1 MGGFRSV
8 VWFLVLAGGCKMDQD
23 IGANVTPGTTT
34 RVVWDMKPGKVGNVT
49 YEIIDDATGK
59 KMPGKLTFVGTKGT
73 TDPRFSKGDIGREES
88 DSTGV
93 AAFNRVFSIDGAGAI
108 PVPIGKYK
116 ITFSRGMEW
125 TISMSEVEV
134 TAAGVDIKGRL
145 KHVIDTPKWASG
157 DFHVHAAASPDSR
170 VPMRDRVYEFVAE
183 GIDMI
188 VSTDHNV
195 VSNYA
200 PHIEE
205 LKVGKMLASTRGDEI
220 SSGSW
225 GHFGAFPLPADMEKE
240 GPPGIRRMSAQQIFD
255 AFRADAPDA
264 IINVHHPR
272 LEKAIGYFWLGKFDE
287 KRDRA
292 LRKGFSYDFDAVEL
306 LNGYQDTNRKSLDRT
321 MADWFALLDCG
332 HMITATGNS
341 DTHHMTYNLG
351 GYPRNYVQVDND
363 DPGVVTGK
371 DMAKGIKARRVF
383 FTTAP
388 IVSFTSGTAGIG
400 DIAPAPDGKAKVEIG
415 VRAAPWV
422 SISRVKLYV
431 AGKIVKTWDV
441 PKSEDVDRFK
451 TTYEFTI
458 ANDTHAVVRVEGD
471 GPLTPIVGGVGGGI
485 PITPLAL
492 TNPIFF
498 DKNGN
503 KKYDPVNKHGEH
515 LKDAKDDD
523 DDDKKPKA
531 VDTKKP
537 DDPNPKK

>member
-1 MGGFRSV
+1 MGCWPWV
-8 VWFLVLAGGCKMDQD
+8 FLALGASCGCKMDQD
-23 IGANVTPGTTT
+23 LGGNATPSPGTQT
-34 RVVWDMKPGKVGNVT
+34 RVVWDMKPGKVGEVR
-49 YEIIDDATGK
+49 YEILDDATGK
-59 KMPGKLTFVGTKGT
+59 KMPGKLTFVGHKGT
-73 TDPRFSKGDIGREES
+73 TDPRFSKGDIGREEA

-93 AAFNRVFSIDGAGAI
+93 AAFNRVFSIDGAGSI

-116 ITFSRGMEW
+116 ITFSRGIEW
-125 TISMSEVEV
+125 TIQTLEAEVS
-134 TAAGVDIKGRL
+134 AAGIDIKGRL

-195 VSNYA
+195 VANYQ
-200 PHIEE
+200 PHIDE
-205 LKVGKMLASTRGDEI
+205 LKMTKLLASARGDEI
-220 SSGSW
+220 SSGAW

-240 GPPGIRRMSAQQIFD
+240 GPPSIRRKTAQQIFD
-255 AFRADAPDA
+255 AFRAEAPDA

-272 LEKAIGYFWLGKFDE
+272 LEKAIGYFWLGMFDN
-287 KRDRA
+287 KLDRA

-321 MADWFALLDCG
+321 MEDWFSLLDTG
-332 HMITATGNS
+332 HMVTATGNS

-363 DPGVVTGK
+363 DPGVVTGAH
-371 DMAKGIKARRVF
+371 MAKGIKQRRVY

-388 IVSFTSGTAGIG
+388 IIGFSSGTAGIG
-400 DIAPAPDGKAKVEIG
+400 DIAPAPDGKAKLEIV

-422 SISRVKLYV
+422 SVSRVKLYV
-431 AGKIVKTWDV
+431 GGKIAKTWNVD
-441 PKSEDVDRFK
+441 KSDAVERFK
-451 TTYEFTI
+451 ITHEIEVPRDTY
-458 ANDTHAVVRVEGD
+458 AVVRVEGD
-471 GPLTPIVGGVGGGI
+471 APLTPVVGGVGGGI

-498 DKNGN
+498 DKDGN
-503 KKYDPVNKHGEH
+503 KKYDPPHKHGDH
-515 LKDAKDDD
+515 LKDAKDDGD
-523 DDDKKPKA
+523 DRS
-531 VDTKKP
+531 
-537 DDPNPKK
+537 PKK